1 MTSKVKLDQLTKVY
15 VKIRDKRSELSAK
28 FKEEDERLKSQ
39 QDTIKKALLNYCKEE
54 NVDSVR
60 TEHGVFYRSVRTRYW
75 TNDWESMHQ
84 FIVEHNVPQL
94 LDKRI
99 NQTNIKDFL
108 AENPELSP
116 PGLNIDSEFSIAV
129 RKK

>member
-108 AENPELSP
+108 SENPELSP